1 MFIKYDKTDKIK
13 FIVAKVIIFILIIL
27 AALLAMHLA
36 KVDLPK
42 ATQKVSWGFGLTLIA
57 FIVVL
62 AYLNRLKM
70 LFKIKSIGFLVAF
83 VILSLLRVGI
93 DALVWGTGL
102 VAIPLL
108 IDDIF
113 VVSYFKYL
121 DITKYGGK

>member
-57 FIVVL
+57 FIVAL

-102 VAIPLL
+102 VSIPLL

-121 DITKYGGK
+121 DIKKYGGK

>member
-1 MFIKYDKTDKIK
+1 MFIKYDKIDKIK

-42 ATQKVSWGFGLTLIA
+42 ATQKVSWGTGLTLIA

-93 DALVWGTGL
+93 DALWYGTGL

-108 IDDIF
+108 IDDVF
-113 VVSYFKYL
+113 VVSYFKVL
-121 DITKYGGK
+121 DIKKYGGK

>member
-27 AALLAMHLA
+27 FALLAMHFA
-36 KVDLPK
+36 KVDLPR
-42 ATQKVSWGFGLTLIA
+42 ATQKVSWGVGLTLIA
-57 FIVVL
+57 FIVAL

-83 VILSLLRVGI
+83 VILLLLRVGI
-93 DALVWGTGL
+93 DALVYGTGF
-102 VAIPLL
+102 VAVPLL

-113 VVSYFKYL
+113 VVPYFKYL
-121 DITKYGGK
+121 DIKKYGGK

>member
-1 MFIKYDKTDKIK
+1 MFIKYDKIDKIK

-57 FIVVL
+57 FIVAL

-102 VAIPLL
+102 VSIPLL

-121 DITKYGGK
+121 DIKKYGGK